1 MAENRVFHPFKDFSE
16 VAALKSLDEYKVLYN
31 RSIKNPEEFRGQMA
45 NQLGWY
51 KKWDKF
57 LE

>member
-1 MAENRVFHPFKDFSE
+1 MMAENGVFHLFKDFSE

-31 RSIKNPEEFRGQMA
+31 RSIKNPEEFRGQMP

-51 KKWDKF
+51 
-57 LE
+57 